1 MAKKTS
7 ALDKADK
14 SIVSRLVKLI
24 GLIILITYSFTLL
37 FPLAWGLMTSLKSN
51 YDFQYFSKALGL
63 PILEHSHDELF
74 RLKNY
79 VDVFEGLTFK
89 KRVSFYIGATPITH
103 NREQNL
109 ISMILNS
116 LLLAGSAAG
125 LQTLLSAIMG
135 YMLAKYPYKSS
146 KIIYMITIFTLTI
159 PIVGTMPSMLEFMRA
174 TGLYDTY
181 IGWICQNFHFGGI
194 YFLVFF
200 SLFEAM
206 PNSYAE
212 AAEIDGANQYTILFK
227 IILPL
232 QINVIGTVFLIQ
244 FVAQWNQYQNQMIYM
259 PTYSTL
265 SYGVYRLVNE
275 VKVGNLA
282 TVPGRLATCM
292 LLAIP
297 VLILF
302 IILKDKMMGNVTMGG
317 IKG

>member
-1 MAKKTS
+1 M
-7 ALDKADK
+7 
-14 SIVSRLVKLI
+14 
-24 GLIILITYSFTLL
+24 TLPPCECQEVQ
-37 FPLAWGLMTSLKSN
+37 F
-51 YDFQYFSKALGL
+51 
-63 PILEHSHDELF
+63 
-74 RLKNY
+74 
-79 VDVFEGLTFK
+79 
-89 KRVSFYIGATPITH
+89 
-103 NREQNL
+103 
-109 ISMILNS
+109 
-116 LLLAGSAAG
+116 
-125 LQTLLSAIMG
+125 
-135 YMLAKYPYKSS
+135 
-146 KIIYMITIFTLTI
+146 YMITIFTLTI

-181 IGWICQNFHFGGI
+181 LGWICQNFHFGGV

-212 AAEIDGANQYTILFK
+212 AAEIDGANQYLVLFQ

-292 LLAIP
+292 MLAVP

-302 IILKDKMMGNVTMGG
+302 ILLKDKMMGDVTIGG